1 MKKTLIKYSNHFF
14 GVGVI
19 MMVLGQ
25 FYPDKTQTENY
36 IAAGI
41 YIIAAICFIFS
52 LFGFIAS
59 FKR

>member
-1 MKKTLIKYSNHFF
+1 
-14 GVGVI
+14 